1 VNLVDLVVVVVVLV
15 AAVNG
20 YRAGLGRVVLPT
32 AGYVLGFLL
41 GVRVVAPL
49 VMRAIDAPLGRLV
62 SAILATLALS
72 LIAGA
77 IGSVAARKL
86 DRASDRLHLGPVT
99 RTLGAALQA
108 AMVLFLAWLL
118 ASGLT
123 TVEAYGIGRQV
134 QTSPIIRTLNSAL
147 PTPPDIVSRLK
158 GIISPNGF
166 PNVFLAGEPLP
177 TQVSGGAPV
186 DAAILAAAG
195 QSVVQ
200 VIGPGCGGLVEG
212 SGFVVAPG
220 IVVTNAHVVAGVQRP
235 TVTDTAGQ
243 HDATVVLFDP
253 DEDLAV
259 LTASTLQAPSLAT
272 ESRTMTPGTQGAVL
286 GYPGGGPLRADGA
299 VVLDAM
305 TAVGQNIYGEG
316 TVTRAVYQLAADIQ
330 PGSSGG
336 PLVTADGQVAGVVFA
351 KSVSQDAVGYA
362 LVWNEV
368 AAEVDAAKTLTDAVP
383 TGACSTS

>member
-1 VNLVDLVVVVVVLV
+1 MNVVTVLIVVMVLL
-15 AAVNG
+15 AAVHG

-49 VMRAIDAPLGRLV
+49 VMRSIDAPVGKVV

-77 IGSVAARKL
+77 IGSVAARRF

-108 AMVLFLAWLL
+108 AMVVFLAWLL

-134 QTSPIIRTLNSAL
+134 QASPIIRALNSAL
-147 PTPPDIVSRLK
+147 PTPPDLVSRLK

-166 PNVFLAGEPLP
+166 PNVFLAGEPRP
-177 TQVSGGAPV
+177 TQVSPGGPV
-186 DAAILAAAG
+186 DAAVLAAAE

-200 VIGPGCGGLVEG
+200 VIGPGCGGEVEG
-212 SGFVVAPG
+212 SGFAVAPG

-259 LTASTLQAPSLAT
+259 LTTAGLQAPAMAT
-272 ESRTMTPGTQGAVL
+272 DSGTMAPGTRGAVL
-286 GYPGGGPLRADGA
+286 GYPGGGPLRADDA
-299 VVLDAM
+299 VVQDSM
-305 TAVGQNIYGEG
+305 TAVGQNIYGQG
-316 TVTRAVYQLAADIQ
+316 SVSRAVYQLAANIQ
-330 PGSSGG
+330 PGNSGG
-336 PLVTADGQVAGVVFA
+336 PLVTADGRVAGVVFA
-351 KSVSQDAVGYA
+351 KSVSLDAVGYA

-368 AAEVDAAKTLTDAVP
+368 AAEVDAAKTLTAAVP